1 MEPQG
6 AQRFTGFADAA
17 TAALQF
23 LQERH
28 PLDLWMVTRTID
40 NDWIVLR
47 SADRGYDVSDGDV
60 LAWSDS
66 FCSRMVRGEGP
77 NIAPQAADVPA
88 YAEAPIGQQIP
99 IGAYVG
105 FPLMRDGELYGT
117 LCAIDPQPQSADLVA
132 DTAMISLI
140 SGMLSTILD
149 AEVANSRL
157 RQQADQLS
165 EAIHHDPVTGTLN
178 RSGWERLLERSDT
191 TEQYCVVLA
200 QFLQLRYLNESRGAA
215 AGDHALLRAG
225 EAIRRI
231 TRGRDIV
238 ARIQGGEFGIVLTG
252 ADALAPE
259 VFVARLQAAAR
270 QNRAPVA
277 IGWALGE
284 GGASLADVTAMAQ
297 ARMASELA
305 ARRGD

>member
-1 MEPQG
+1 MDLQG
-6 AQRFTGFADAA
+6 GHSFSGFADAA
-17 TAALQF
+17 TAALQL

-40 NDWIVLR
+40 NDWIVLK
-47 SADRGYDVSDGDV
+47 SADRSYDVSDGDV

-66 FCSRMVRGEGP
+66 FCSRMVRGDGP
-77 NIAPQAADVPA
+77 NIAPKAADIPA
-88 YAEAPIGQQIP
+88 YVDAPIGQQIP

-117 LCAIDPQPQSADLVA
+117 LCAIDPEPQSEELAA
-132 DTAMISLI
+132 DTGLIELI
-140 SGMLSTILD
+140 SGLLSTILD
-149 AEVANSRL
+149 AEMANSRL
-157 RQQADQLS
+157 QQQADQLS
-165 EAIHHDPVTGTLN
+165 EEIHHDPVTGALN

-191 TEQYCVVLA
+191 TEQFCVVLV
-200 QFLQLRYLNESRGAA
+200 QFLQLRHLNESRGTA
-215 AGDHALLRAG
+215 AGDHALVRAG
-225 EAIRRI
+225 EAIRRV

-252 ADALAPE
+252 ADAIAPD
-259 VFVARLQAAAR
+259 VFVTRLQAAAR

-277 IGWALGE
+277 IGWAVGD
-284 GGASLADVTAMAQ
+284 GGAPLADVTAVAQ

-305 ARRGD
+305 ARRG